1 MCFLCY
7 KYAGD
12 EVCGYLCCCG
22 GVCPRAAW
30 HLCRAHCSVTLFLIS
45 LVSLSF
51 SQASEKLQIQ
61 LQLEAV

>member
-30 HLCRAHCSVTLFLIS
+30 HLRRAHFSITLSHFPRL
-45 LVSLSF
+45 SLSF

>member
-1 MCFLCY
+1 MKSAVIY
-7 KYAGD
+7 I
-12 EVCGYLCCCG
+12 
-22 GVCPRAAW
+22 AAVAFVPV
-30 HLCRAHCSVTLFLIS
+30 LLGIYVVLIVLVSLSLVS